1 MLWRYCWVTRGESE
15 VAPKI
20 CPARRSSGVL
30 MSCGFC
36 LLSVHWVLNDNS
48 DINIL
53 LALSLFNSEIDW

>member
-1 MLWRYCWVTRGESE
+1 MTRGESE